1 MATVPRLPSA
11 VEGEPASF
19 DSMLAHAPTLQR
31 AFVGLY
37 GALWRSDVAPAW
49 LKELMRL
56 RGARTIGC
64 NL

>member
-1 MATVPRLPSA
+1 MSRVPRLPSA

-19 DSMLAHAPTLQR
+19 DTMLAHA
-31 AFVGLY
+31 F
-37 GALWRSDVAPAW
+37 WRSDVAPPE

-56 RGARTIGC
+56 RGARTIDC